1 MTDVYQRVGFV
12 IAGAAI
18 GAALHKLLQKPTVR
32 SEITV
37 PGQEGALPKR
47 AKSGKVSE
55 VSLPFNNPSTLS
67 IGSCTRTSC
76 TTSHCHQ
83 LATHRSVV
91 MGHGN
96 ERAWVHFFSR

>member
-18 GAALHKLLQKPTVR
+18 GAALHKLLQPPPVR

-55 VSLPFNNPSTLS
+55 VRKLS
-67 IGSCTRTSC
+67 VR
-76 TTSHCHQ
+76 HCGVGMQ
-83 LATHRSVV
+83 PCSQ
-91 MGHGN
+91 
-96 ERAWVHFFSR
+96 